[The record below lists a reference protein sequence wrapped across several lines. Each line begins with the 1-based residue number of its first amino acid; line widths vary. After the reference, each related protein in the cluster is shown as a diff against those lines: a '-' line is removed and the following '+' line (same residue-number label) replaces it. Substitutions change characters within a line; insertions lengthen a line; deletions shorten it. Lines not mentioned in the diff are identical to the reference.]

1 MQLRSERC
9 EIFVPDN
16 LPEEEALARTTHMCI
31 GAHPDD
37 VEIMAYVG
45 ILECFQKTDKWFTSV
60 VVTDGAGSPRD
71 DLYADYTDEQMVA
84 VRKVEAK
91 KAAVVGEYAACV
103 LLQYSSSAVKDP
115 SNPDVVEDLK
125 TVLTAASPQVVYI
138 HNLADK
144 HDTHVGSALR
154 AIQAIRSLPAD
165 QRPKELYGCEVWRDL
180 DWMIDDDKVCF
191 DVSAHE
197 NLQAALLGIF
207 DSQVCGGKRYDLA
220 TLGRRRAHA
229 TYQATHEVD
238 IATGMTFAMN
248 LTPLIQDDSI
258 DVGQY
263 VQEHINRFAQEV
275 AERIGKLSS

>member
-1 MQLRSERC
+1 MQLKSERA
-9 EIFVPDN
+9 EIFVPDG
-16 LPEEEALARTTHMCI
+16 LPAEQALERTTHLCI

-45 ILECFQKTDKWFTSV
+45 ILDCFQQEDKWFTSV
-60 VVTDGAGSPRD
+60 VVTDGAGAPRD
-71 DLYADYTDEQMVA
+71 DLYAKYTDEEMVA

-91 KAAVVGEYAACV
+91 KAAVVGEYAASV

-115 SNPDVVEDLK
+115 SNPDVVADLK
-125 TVLTAASPQVVYI
+125 TVLEAAGAGVVYV

-144 HDTHVGSALR
+144 HDTHVASALR
-154 AIQAIRSLPAD
+154 AIQAIRELPAEK
-165 QRPKELYGCEVWRDL
+165 RPEKLYGCEVWRDL

-238 IATGMTFAMN
+238 IATGMTFAMD
-248 LTPLIQDDSI
+248 LTPLIQDPSLDPLAL
-258 DVGQY
+258 VK
-263 VQEHINRFAQEV
+263 EHIDRFAAEV
-275 AERIGKLSS
+275 AERVGKLSR